1 MTKYRAFLADW
12 FEDIEAESEQEAI
25 NEMAKHVI
33 DRLTNEPASDLISAW
48 ANPECQNFTHVRGS
62 TGHCT
67 RCGVKL
73 ATDDNF

>member
-1 MTKYRAFLADW
+1 MTKYRTFLGDW
-12 FEDIEAESEQEAI
+12 FEDIEAESEEEAI
-25 NEMAKHVI
+25 EKMRSVVVDELLVDGGRI
-33 DRLTNEPASDLISAW
+33 TAW